1 MIYQILKI
9 MADPIVLR
17 DIAIKTGV
25 VKRLIK
31 ELCYYEK
38 EEEKLM
44 NKLQTMQASD
54 NADEHIVKKQIELL
68 QETKQMIPEC
78 ARRLMNSIENLKK
91 AIGEHETV
99 LQNTAEYIAA
109 AEQIKTGT
117 NECLKI
123 KEAMTRM

>member
-1 MIYQILKI
+1 MTDPTVLK
-9 MADPIVLR
+9 

-25 VKRLIK
+25 VKRLVK

-44 NKLQTMQASD
+44 NKLQTMQAGGD
-54 NADEHIVKKQIELL
+54 VDEHILKKQVELL

-91 AIGEHETV
+91 VIGEHEAV
-99 LQNTAEYIAA
+99 LQGTSECIAA
-109 AEQIKTGT
+109 AEQIKIGT
-117 NECLKI
+117 EKCLKI
-123 KEAMTRM
+123 KEGA

>member
-1 MIYQILKI
+1 
-9 MADPIVLR
+9 MADPTVLK

-44 NKLQTMQASD
+44 NKLQTMQAGGD
-54 NADEHIVKKQIELL
+54 VDEHILKKQVELL

-78 ARRLMNSIENLKK
+78 ARRLTNSIENLKK
-91 AIGEHETV
+91 VIGEHEAL
-99 LQNTAEYIAA
+99 LQDTSEYIAA
-109 AEQIKTGT
+109 AEQIKVGT
-117 NECLKI
+117 EECLKI
-123 KEAMTRM
+123 KEGA

>member
-1 MIYQILKI
+1 

-78 ARRLMNSIENLKK
+78 ARRLMNSIENLKRLELNFLPQS

-123 KEAMTRM
+123 KEAV